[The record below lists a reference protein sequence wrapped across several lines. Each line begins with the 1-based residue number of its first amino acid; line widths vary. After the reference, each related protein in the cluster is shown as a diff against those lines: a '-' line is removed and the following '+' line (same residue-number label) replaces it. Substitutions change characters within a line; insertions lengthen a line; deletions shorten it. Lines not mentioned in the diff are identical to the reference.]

1 MGGTRIEAPQVQP
14 IDIAEQI
21 RQTTQ
26 AYRQSTPDII
36 AAERALRGPMQQLA
50 LQDAQTALMGGVTPD
65 MLRTRDAAE
74 QQLQDAQR
82 GRENQEQDIQSR
94 IDTLRS
100 GEYNDEAELS
110 RLGNL
115 RDEYTDLV
123 ARDDENKEATV
134 VTARSR

>member
-1 MGGTRIEAPQVQP
+1 MGGTRIEAPEVQP
-14 IDIAEQI
+14 IDIGEQI

-82 GRENQEQDIQSR
+82 ARANQEQEIQSR
-94 IDTLRS
+94 IDALRS
-100 GEYNDEAELS
+100 GE
-110 RLGNL
+110 
-115 RDEYTDLV
+115 
-123 ARDDENKEATV
+123 
-134 VTARSR
+134 